1 MAERRPRILFIAEA
15 VTLAH
20 VARPYV
26 LARGLDPARYEVFFA
41 TDPRYARLF
50 NLDGLQAWPQRSIPS
65 EQFLAALAAG
75 RPLYE
80 RATLR
85 GYVQDDLALLR
96 ELAPDLV
103 VGDFRLSLA
112 VSAPLAGVPY
122 ATISNAYWS
131 PYSQPRY
138 IVPELPFV
146 SYVGA
151 AVAQALF
158 NAARPLAFARHCGP
172 LNGLRREHGLPGLG
186 HDLRTV
192 YTHADHTCYADLP
205 ELVPTEGLPAHHHY
219 LGPII
224 WSPAVPV
231 PAWWSRL
238 PEGRPVIYV
247 TMGSSG
253 ESALLPV
260 ILAALADVP
269 VTVMVATGARG
280 AALAMAAN
288 VYVADYLPGAE
299 AAARAALVICNGG
312 SPTAYQALAAGV
324 PVLGLPSNLDQYLN
338 MDYLARSGAGLW
350 LRAGQATAESVRGAA
365 RRLLY
370 EPAFRQAAQR
380 LQSAITDYQP
390 AARFAALVEQWVKRI

>member
-26 LARGLDPARYEVFFA
+26 LARGLDPARYEVIFA
-41 TDPRYARLF
+41 ADPRYARLF
-50 NLDGLQAWPQRSIPS
+50 NWDGLATRPVHSISS
-65 EQFLAALAAG
+65 EEFFAALAAG
-75 RPLYE
+75 RPLFDL
-80 RATLR
+80 ATLR
-85 GYVQDDLALLR
+85 EYLHADEALLNDV
-96 ELAPDLV
+96 APDLV

-131 PYSQPRY
+131 PYAAPRY

-146 SYVGA
+146 RYLGVR
-151 AVAQALF
+151 VAQALF
-158 NAARPLAFARHCGP
+158 NAARPSAFARHCAP
-172 LNGLRREHGLPGLG
+172 LNTLRREHGLPALG
-186 HDLRTV
+186 GDLRAV
-192 YTHADHTCYADLP
+192 YTQADYTCYADLP
-205 ELVPTEGLPAHHHY
+205 GLVPTTALPAHHHY

-231 PAWWSRL
+231 PAWWHDL
-238 PEGRPVIYV
+238 PAERPLIYV

-253 ESALLPV
+253 EGALLPV
-260 ILAALADVP
+260 MLAALADAP
-269 VTVMVATGARG
+269 VTVIAAAGPG
-280 AALAMAAN
+280 AAALHPPAN
-288 VYVADYLPGAE
+288 AYVAEYLPGAA

-338 MDYLARSGAGLW
+338 MDYLARSGAGLL
-350 LRAGQATAESVRGAA
+350 LRSGQATAGRVREAVMRLLHEAEFRTAAQAA
-365 RRLLY
+365 RR
-370 EPAFRQAAQR
+370 
-380 LQSAITDYQP
+380 AIATYDAP
-390 AARFAALVEQWVKRI
+390 ARFADLVGQWVKP